1 MSPTIWVNWSTSS
14 RISIFLLYSLMYVLK
29 LSFRRKSRRTKSMV
43 AGSSSYLVKC
53 FLVQVKYSIATTE
66 NGTVADIS
74 QTYDDVFKLLF
85 HLRWTNVLF
94 NLLLGSQKLFT
105 GPFERSSSR
114 ISFSSNIRVASQV
127 HILQVSSAPEVPPYI
142 MEKFAIASGAAHP

>member
-1 MSPTIWVNWSTSS
+1 
-14 RISIFLLYSLMYVLK
+14 MYVLK

-53 FLVQVKYSIATTE
+53 FLVQVKHSIATTE

-142 MEKFAIASGAAHP
+142 ME